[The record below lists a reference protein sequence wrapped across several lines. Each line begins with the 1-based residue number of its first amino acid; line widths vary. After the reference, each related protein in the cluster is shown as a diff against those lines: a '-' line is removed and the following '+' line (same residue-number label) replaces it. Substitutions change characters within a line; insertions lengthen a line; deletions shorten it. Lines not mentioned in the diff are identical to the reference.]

1 VKATLTLTLA
11 LLLVLL
17 AGCDNMVQQRRADE
31 YETSR
36 LFANGMAMQH
46 PPQGT
51 LARDQTPAV
60 RPAMTLA
67 FVERGRERYEIYC
80 TPCHA
85 YDGGGAGEI
94 VARGFPRPPDL
105 AGQRLRG
112 APDDHLYDV
121 IGNGY
126 GVMYPFADRVV
137 PADRWAIV
145 AYVRALQR
153 TRGGEDAGAR

>member
-1 VKATLTLTLA
+1 MKAAFVLV
-11 LLLVLL
+11 LLLL

-36 LFANGMAMQH
+36 LFSNGMVMQH

-51 LARDQTPAV
+51 IARDQAPVA
-60 RPAMTLA
+60 RPAMSLA
-67 FVERGRERYEIYC
+67 LVEQGRERYQIYC

-85 YDGGGAGEI
+85 YDGSGAGEI

-105 AGQRLRG
+105 GEKRLRA
-112 APDDHLYDV
+112 APDGHIYDV

-126 GVMYPFADRVV
+126 GVMYPFADRIV
-137 PADRWAIV
+137 PQDRWAIV

-153 TRGGEDAGAR
+153 TRGGEDGDAR